1 MIVKETYC
9 DVQRITEL
17 IRKSIPEVCVN
28 QNVGA
33 ELTYLL
39 PSDKSHFFQQ
49 IFEELEQNRRV
60 LGISSYGASVT
71 TMEEVR
77 CNWLISL
84 LLYFTFTKKM
94 LSSNLGQYFSPIF
107 VRFSSVWVKLTQA
120 ITK

>member
-1 MIVKETYC
+1 MALSDIFTGSSLFLKKKYGAGYHLVIVKEAGC

-17 IRKSIPEVCVN
+17 IRKSIPEVSIN

-39 PSDKSHFFQQ
+39 PSDKSYLFQQ
-49 IFEELEQNRRV
+49 VFEELEQNRQS

-77 CNWLISL
+77 
-84 LLYFTFTKKM
+84 FV
-94 LSSNLGQYFSPIF
+94 SSQVN
-107 VRFSSVWVKLTQA
+107 
-120 ITK
+120 